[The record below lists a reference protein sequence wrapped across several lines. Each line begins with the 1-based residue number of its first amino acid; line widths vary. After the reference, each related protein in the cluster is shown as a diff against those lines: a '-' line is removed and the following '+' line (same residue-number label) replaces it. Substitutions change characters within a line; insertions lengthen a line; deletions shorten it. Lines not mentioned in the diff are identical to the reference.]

1 MENHPV
7 DRGLERQRLR
17 RPGRSPRQPRQLRLP
32 GAAPPLCWRGSSR
45 ALWRPAGD
53 REIHH
58 PERRRPEGSFR
69 AVAAPATARGARG
82 SFEASRFEASGSFEE
97 LVASGASGGDGWTVL
112 GTAWVVVTGDE
123 RFELSAAPRRRRS
136 EDPAGLG
143 EAPAA
148 RVGSAAAP
156 GPRPGA
162 GVASV
167 PWSGSATG
175 TESPE
180 AAVEAA
186 AESSLPLGMEPG
198 TAAAPATGPEEA
210 VGCARD
216 PTWSGPVLA
225 VEPAPSATS
234 AAEPGPSPTPGATT
248 EPASAPGPEAEPGPG
263 PGVGSG
269 VGADEVV
276 APGRAELVGGRRWGG
291 WGGAGGDPDSG
302 GGADVAEG

>member
-1 MENHPV
+1 MV
-7 DRGLERQRLR
+7 
-17 RPGRSPRQPRQLRLP
+17 
-32 GAAPPLCWRGSSR
+32 
-45 ALWRPAGD
+45 
-53 REIHH
+53 
-58 PERRRPEGSFR
+58 
-69 AVAAPATARGARG
+69 
-82 SFEASRFEASGSFEE
+82 
-97 LVASGASGGDGWTVL
+97 
-112 GTAWVVVTGDE
+112 
-123 RFELSAAPRRRRS
+123 
-136 EDPAGLG
+136 
-143 EAPAA
+143 
-148 RVGSAAAP
+148 
-156 GPRPGA
+156 
-162 GVASV
+162 
-167 PWSGSATG
+167 GSATG

-276 APGRAELVGGRRWGG
+276 APGRAELVGD
-291 WGGAGGDPDSG
+291 GAGEAGVERGVTRTRAGVPM
-302 GGADVAEG
+302 